1 MKGDY
6 MIYSPNTPPM
16 LTQIGKKLEKSL
28 KGETTLSWCALDPD
42 GAIFVYKYK
51 PYTYLGGWNSKQMQR
66 LMWKFYGTPQELK
79 WIKENW
85 KQCLFEL
92 GDKT

>member
-1 MKGDY
+1 
-6 MIYSPNTPPM
+6 
-16 LTQIGKKLEKSL
+16 
-28 KGETTLSWCALDPD
+28 
-42 GAIFVYKYK
+42 
-51 PYTYLGGWNSKQMQR
+51 MQR